1 MTFDSIGASGMI
13 LIILAIFAVLG
24 FFKVLAKLFFNLIAL
39 GIGTVAGLW
48 GYNNGFSLVAKF
60 IEQPQPWMPVAI
72 GVTCF
77 IGAFSIF
84 RSILKFFSG
93 RGGEGGQVRS
103 MGFGLP
109 GMIFGLLVGGL
120 IAYCLLTGVRYAGTV
135 AELEQFKGY
144 LAGKV
149 EEGSKQPAFT
159 KLKNWIDSSL
169 LGQWHQKIDF
179 VNDPEQEDAA
189 KLAIVKE
196 NEKNLTTLLPQI
208 PRAEVIEEFPV
219 DQSIQDSIDQGDY
232 GALLKN
238 QTLREEAK
246 GLDGSSRELIRR
258 LEEELGIKS
267 TPPSR

>member
-1 MTFDSIGASGMI
+1 MAFDSIGPSGMI
-13 LIILAIFAVLG
+13 LIVLAVFAALG
-24 FFKVLAKLFFNLIAL
+24 FLKVLAKLFFNLIAL

-48 GYNNGFSLVAKF
+48 GYNNGFSLAAKF
-60 IEQPQPWMPVAI
+60 IDQPQPWMPVAI
-72 GVTCF
+72 GVIAF
-77 IGAFSIF
+77 LGAFSIF
-84 RSILKFFSG
+84 RSILKFLSG
-93 RGGEGGQVRS
+93 RGGEDGQVRT

-109 GMIFGLLVGGL
+109 GMIFGLLVGGF

-149 EEGSKQPAFT
+149 EEGSKQPAFM

-179 VNDPEQEDAA
+179 LNDPEQAELA

-196 NEKNLTTLLPQI
+196 NENNLTSLLPQV

-219 DQSIQDSIDQGDY
+219 DQSIQDSINKGDY

-238 QTLREEAK
+238 QQLRDKAQK
-246 GLDGSSRELIRR
+246 LDDDSRELIRR
-258 LEEELGIKS
+258 LEEELGIK
-267 TPPSR
+267 